1 MKATMTLSN
10 PEAFQLLADA
20 TRRKIVFL
28 LRVKEMTV
36 NRLAAE
42 LGLTPQTVY
51 FHVKKLVKGGMV
63 EVVREERTG
72 HLIESYYMATAE
84 SFSFIL
90 GKGGLGSAHSRKLA
104 LEQEKMVLD
113 ALVKLGFKLKYD
125 DQTVARLVD
134 LMAEEKQ
141 CGSEKLDEKASSL
154 GLDVVTQMMVMDHAC
169 VLSATEAEF
178 RKANEVK
185 HKFRETLLSLTK

>member
-10 PEAFQLLADA
+10 PESFQLLADP

-36 NRLAAE
+36 NKLATE

-90 GKGGLGSAHSRKLA
+90 GRGGLDSAHSRKLA
-104 LEQEKMVLD
+104 LEQEKAVLD

-125 DQTVARLVD
+125 DKAVAHLVD
-134 LMAEEKQ
+134 IMAEEKG
-141 CGSEKLDEKASSL
+141 CGSEKLNEKASSL
-154 GLDVVTQMMVMDHAC
+154 GLDVVTQMMVEDHAC
-169 VLSATEAEF
+169 ALSATEEEF
-178 RKANEVK
+178 KKADEAK
-185 HKFRETLLSLTK
+185 HKFRETLLSLVK